1 MKLVAYFR
9 SLAARF
15 LHRSETEDDLD
26 EELLSH
32 VQHRANDLERSGLAR
47 VEALRRARIEFGG
60 YEKFKEESREALGGN
75 LIETVIQDVRFGLRV
90 LRKSP
95 GFTVVAV
102 FTLALAIGANAVAFG
117 VLNALILRPLNVPQ
131 PESLYGIDRTR
142 DDPTQQSLQSYPDYL
157 DLRDRNRSFDA
168 LAAYGIAEA
177 GLDTGEN
184 PSRAWVY
191 EVSGNYFDAL
201 EVHPY
206 LGRFFHASDERG
218 PNSAPYIVLT
228 YAYWHAHFQDDRG
241 VVNRTVQLN
250 KQPFTIVGV
259 APPGFHGT
267 LLFFS
272 PDFFVPMVDREQ
284 VEGSSFLNARGT
296 RWILGAMGHL
306 KAGVTPAQAAGDLN
320 AIGSY
325 LEKAY
330 PKDDSK
336 MVFSLVRPSFF
347 GDFLGRTVRAFVTG
361 LMLLAGLILL
371 AACANLGNL
380 FAARAADR
388 SRELALRLALGAGRL
403 RILRQLFTEA
413 LLISLIG
420 GGAGLWGSVL
430 LLRWLSTWQPLP
442 QFPITV
448 PVDPDAHVYAVA
460 LLLSLVSGFLFGAV
474 PVKQV
479 LRTDPY
485 QIVKAGPT
493 GTFAQRMTLRDVL
506 LAAQIAICAVLVTSS
521 LVAVRGLVRSVHSHF
536 GFEPQ
541 NSLLMDTDLHMAGY
555 SGDKVPAMQKR
566 MIEAVEGI
574 PGVESVGL
582 VVPPPLASGGW
593 TESTVFTDETTDLR
607 PSNAAA
613 SVVMSAISP
622 EYFRAAGTTLLTG
635 RTFTWHDD
643 RNAPRVAI
651 INREFA
657 RRILRSVTNAISR
670 HYKMPDGTRIEVVG
684 VVEEGKYKTLTEDP
698 QPAMFFPIL
707 QSPSSATWLVVRSN
721 RDPRQ
726 LATAVRGTLRGLDS
740 GLPFHLT
747 TWNRDLDRAL
757 FPAHVATAA
766 LGVLGA
772 MGAILSVTGI
782 FGLAAYSVS
791 KRKRELGIRIALGAQ
806 RKEVLQAALG
816 RAFKLLAFG
825 SAAGLILGLM
835 ASRVLALIVYQ
846 ATPRDPLV
854 LAGAV
859 LAMSWLGLLA
869 TWIPARRALAIEPSM
884 LMREE

>member
-26 EELLSH
+26 EELRSH
-32 VQHRANDLERSGLAR
+32 VQHRANDLERSGLSR

-131 PESLYGIDRTR
+131 PESLYGIDRAR

-241 VVNRTVQLN
+241 VVDRTVQLN

-259 APPGFHGT
+259 APPGFQGT

-306 KAGVTPAQAAGDLN
+306 KAGVTPAQATGDLN

-325 LEKAY
+325 LEKTY

-460 LLLSLVSGFLFGAV
+460 LLLSLASGFLFGAV

-493 GTFAQRMTLRDVL
+493 GTFAPRMTLRDVL

-566 MIEAVEGI
+566 MIEAVEAI

-643 RNAPRVAI
+643 RKAPRVAI

-657 RRILRSVTNAISR
+657 RRIFRSVTNAISR

-825 SAAGLILGLM
+825 SAAGLILGLL

-869 TWIPARRALAIEPSM
+869 TWIPARRALAIEPSI